1 MDYKCTVYIES
12 GKKLMS
18 RFISKQLLLLVFPYC
33 IILKECVM
41 KAKVCPRW
49 VIIWVSTEEEPPPCY
64 SFFVGRYLT
73 LVSHKLSKVTL
84 LVLTIYNG
92 QLSSTCNQLWRQFFF
107 LISAENKQG
116 TIIQNALK
124 KSSKGTHSFRTD
136 NWVLF
141 KTSSNQK
148 NLQR

>member
-1 MDYKCTVYIES
+1 MHCLHWKW
-12 GKKLMS
+12 KKANVTFHVKTLTAIGVS
-18 RFISKQLLLLVFPYC
+18 LLYYFKRMC
-33 IILKECVM
+33 M

-49 VIIWVSTEEEPPPCY
+49 VIIWVSTEEEPPSRY

-73 LVSHKLSKVTL
+73 LGSHKLSKVTL

-92 QLSSTCNQLWRQFFF
+92 QLSSTCNQLRQKFFF

-116 TIIQNALK
+116 TIIQNVLN

-141 KTSSNQK
+141 QTSSNQK